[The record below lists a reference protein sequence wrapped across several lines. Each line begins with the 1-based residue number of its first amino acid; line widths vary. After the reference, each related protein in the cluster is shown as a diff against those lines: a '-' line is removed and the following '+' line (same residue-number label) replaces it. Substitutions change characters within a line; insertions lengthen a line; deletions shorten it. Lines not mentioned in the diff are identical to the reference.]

1 MTGELK
7 ALNPQAEQAVRRLA
21 DAVRVD
27 DEYLW
32 NEGDFVSV
40 IVPEDA
46 MEFKLL
52 DARGK
57 GGDKG

>member
-1 MTGELK
+1 MCIRDRVTDEY
-7 ALNPQAEQAVRRLA
+7 QEEYT
-21 DAVRVD
+21 VD